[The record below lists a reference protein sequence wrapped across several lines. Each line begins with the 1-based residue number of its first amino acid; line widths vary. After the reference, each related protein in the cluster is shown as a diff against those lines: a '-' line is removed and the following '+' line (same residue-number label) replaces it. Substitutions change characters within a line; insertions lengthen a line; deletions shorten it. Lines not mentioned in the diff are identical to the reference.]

1 MTTALASRAFE
12 LADPDAVFDFY
23 YRQGWTDGLPIVPPT
38 EDKILAML
46 AALRRGPDE
55 IIAVVAPR
63 MAPATA
69 EKVAINMVM
78 AGCLPAYAPVV
89 AAGVVAVCA
98 PTFNLHGIQTTTNP
112 VAPLLLVNGP
122 IRSGVELNCGR
133 NALGPG
139 RRSNAAIGRAMRFIL
154 QNIGGGTPGEVDKS
168 TLGMPGKYTFCF
180 GEDEENSPWTP
191 LHVDRGFA
199 VGDSVATVIGAQG
212 THNICHLGPH
222 GRGALDLVAD
232 AMATKGNNNVFIGA
246 GNPLIVLPSGH
257 AQRLAAEGF
266 SKTDV
271 QAYLWEHSGMPEASY
286 DAAEIAPMFTP
297 CVHAGMVRVTR
308 RAEDIL
314 VVVAGGPEP
323 YHITYLP
330 SFGETEAISCRIDV

>member
-1 MTTALASRAFE
+1 MTTAITSRAFE

-38 EDKILAML
+38 EDKILATL
-46 AALRRGPDE
+46 AALGLGPEE

-89 AAGVVAVCA
+89 AAGVAAVCA

-122 IRSGVELNCGR
+122 IRNRVELNCGR

-139 RRSNAAIGRAMRFIL
+139 RRANAAIGRAMRFIL

-199 VGDSVATVIGAQG
+199 LVDSVATVIGAQG

-246 GNPLIVLPSGH
+246 GNPLVVLPSGH

-266 SKTDV
+266 SKRDV
-271 QAYLWEHSGMPEASY
+271 QVYLWEHSGMPEASY

-297 CVHAGMVRVTR
+297 YVHAGMVRVTR
-308 RAEDIL
+308 RPEDIL

>member
-1 MTTALASRAFE
+1 MALTLASRAFD
-12 LADPDAVFDFY
+12 LDDADAVFEFF

-38 EDKILAML
+38 EDKVIAML
-46 AALRRGPDE
+46 AALRRGRDDVL
-55 IIAVVAPR
+55 ALVAPR

-89 AAGVVAVCA
+89 AAGLVAMCA

-122 IRSGVELNCGR
+122 IRGGVELNCGR

-139 RRSNAAIGRAMRFIL
+139 RRANAAIGRAIRFIL

-180 GEDEENSPWTP
+180 GEDEENSPWAP

-199 VGDSVATVIGAQG
+199 RGDSVATMIGAQG
-212 THNICHLGPH
+212 THNVCYLGQR

-246 GNPLIVLPSGH
+246 GQPLVVLPSGH
-257 AQRLAAEGF
+257 AERLAAEGF
-266 SKTDV
+266 SKADV
-271 QAYLWEHSGMPEASY
+271 QAYLWERAAIPAASY
-286 DAAEIAPMFTP
+286 DAADIAPMFTP
-297 CVHAGMVRVTR
+297 FVHDGMVRVTR
-308 RAEDIL
+308 RPGDIL

-330 SFGETEAISCRIDV
+330 SFGETEAISCRIDA